1 VFELRLQKLRNLVKD
16 NLRKRG
22 IVVERT
28 HGPDFEPDTLDTLEK
43 VRPYTMTSTRRV
55 AAVCEATEYLARNK
69 IPGAFVECG
78 VWKGGSTMAA
88 AITLAR
94 CGDRNRD
101 IYLFDT
107 FEGIPKPDAGDIT
120 FEGESAVDIWEREN
134 AGSDRPWLEATLDE
148 VRRNMGRTGYDT
160 DRFHFVKGLVEDTIP
175 KEAPEQIALLRLD
188 TDWYGSTKLEM
199 EELYPRISPG
209 GILIIDDYGHL
220 EGARR
225 AVDEYFTSL
234 TTPVFLSRI
243 DYSGRL
249 VVKPAL

>member
-1 VFELRLQKLRNLVKD
+1 MLRSRVQNLVKET
-16 NLRKRG
+16 LRKRG
-22 IVVERT
+22 FIVERT
-28 HGPDFEPDTLDTLEK
+28 LGPDFEPATLDTLEK

-55 AAVCEATEYLARNK
+55 AAVCEATEYVARNK

-94 CGDRNRD
+94 CGDHQRD

-107 FEGIPKPDAGDIT
+107 FEGIPKPEEGDIVYN
-120 FEGESAVDIWEREN
+120 GESAVDIWESEN
-134 AGSDRPWLEATLDE
+134 AKSDRPWLEATLEE
-148 VRRNMGRTGYDT
+148 VRDNMRRTGYDL

-175 KEAPEQIALLRLD
+175 KDAPEQIAFLRLD

-199 EELYPRISPG
+199 EELFPRLSPG

-225 AVDEYFTSL
+225 AVDEYFTTHS
-234 TTPVFLSRI
+234 TPVFLSRI

-249 VVKPAL
+249 VVKPAS